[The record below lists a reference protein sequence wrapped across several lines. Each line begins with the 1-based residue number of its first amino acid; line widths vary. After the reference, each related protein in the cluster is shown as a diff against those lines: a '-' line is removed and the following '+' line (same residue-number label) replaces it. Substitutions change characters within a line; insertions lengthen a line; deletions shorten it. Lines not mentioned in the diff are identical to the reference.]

1 MAGAWR
7 RCARREPRVLTASQ
21 ERHPNA
27 LQRWADIEAAAAGK
41 AVVVFSDYDGARRRR
56 VARRALPGAAPLT
69 RPRAGTLTP
78 IVDHPERAFMSGEMR
93 ASLEAVASLFPV
105 GIVSGRGLA
114 KVTAFVGLPQLYYAA
129 SHGLDIRGPEGAGDA
144 GALVHQPVPWAKP
157 LMDAVHDALVERVA
171 PISGASVEH
180 NCFCVSVH
188 YRRCP
193 ERWPEVG
200 AAVEAVLAE
209 QATPDR
215 SLRCT
220 RGRKV
225 YEVRPHVAWDKGKA
239 LLFLLSQLEGAE
251 EARRRGGLLVIY
263 LGDDVSDED
272 AFGELDGDPP
282 LGIGVLVTSR
292 PKPTRAKYSLEDTTQ
307 VNEFLDKL
315 VALGR
320 ARLQAGDG

>member
-1 MAGAWR
+1 MGQAADGR
-7 RCARREPRVLTASQ
+7 R
-21 ERHPNA
+21 
-27 LQRWADIEAAAAGK
+27 
-41 AVVVFSDYDGARRRR
+41 
-56 VARRALPGAAPLT
+56 ARRAG
-69 RPRAGTLTP
+69 
-78 IVDHPERAFMSGEMR
+78 
-93 ASLEAVASLFPV
+93 
-105 GIVSGRGLA
+105 
-114 KVTAFVGLPQLYYAA
+114 
-129 SHGLDIRGPEGAGDA
+129 GAG
-144 GALVHQPVPWAKP
+144 GAHLRR
-157 LMDAVHDALVERVA
+157 ER
-171 PISGASVEH
+171 EH